1 MDLAMA
7 GGTGLSQGGKVHKSG
22 NVEADLDHV
31 EALPR
36 ANEVTVEMKG

>member
-7 GGTGLSQGGKVHKSG
+7 GGTGLSQSGKVDKSG
-22 NVEADLDHV
+22 NIEADLDHV

-36 ANEVTVEMKG
+36 ANDETVEMKR